1 MFILGKRWLKEKFV
15 KVDYFFPTITIYEK
29 FSEQWDN
36 EKSEEIKKKKKIVK
50 SKKWDR
56 KSERLVYVP
65 FNEQK
70 ENKNDICV

>member
-1 MFILGKRWLKEKFV
+1 MIKRKICEGWL
-15 KVDYFFPTITIYEK
+15 FFPTITIYEK